1 MLALVVL
8 AVLLSQVPITG
19 MVGGCEVDG
28 QQWRIEVTG
37 EQLRAAPHWATEGPV
52 PLQPDGAVCSAKRIL
67 PVMVSQ
73 VENWQV
79 ENVEL
84 VRAGGSYFYEVHF
97 AEVSPRP
104 GMRDRQAAEVAV
116 LLDGTGIT
124 PTRGRGRF
132 EVPETPRPRD
142 PSIGDVP
149 ADVGH
154 PDRREPTSAEE
165 VKPVRLPARSA
176 RFTGVDGRQWEAVA
190 TAEQIVATPHWTTD
204 GPAPLPPDGA
214 VRSAERLF
222 PVVGMQ
228 VEHWSVDTVSLG
240 RFADQSWV
248 YIVAYMETSL
258 SPGMSHLR
266 QAQFLVL
273 LDGTGIIPTVRHDK
287 LQLPET
293 SRRR

>member
-37 EQLRAAPHWATEGPV
+37 EQLRAAPHWTTEGRV
-52 PLQPDGAVCSAKRIL
+52 PLQPEGAVRSAKGIL

-84 VRAGGSYFYEVHF
+84 VRAGGSHLYVVHF
-97 AEVSPRP
+97 AEISPRP
-104 GMRDRQAAEVAV
+104 GMRDRQTAEVAV
-116 LLDGTGIT
+116 LLDGTGVT

-142 PSIGDVP
+142 PSVGEVP
-149 ADVGH
+149 ADVGR
-154 PDRREPTSAEE
+154 PDGREPTSAEE
-165 VKPVRLPARSA
+165 VKPVRLPAWSA
-176 RFTGVDGRQWEAVA
+176 RFAGVDGRQWEAVA
-190 TAEQIVATPHWTTD
+190 TAEQIEVTPHWTTA

-228 VEHWSVDTVSLG
+228 VEQWSVDTVSLG
-240 RFADQSWV
+240 RFGDQSWV
-248 YIVAYMETSL
+248 YIVAYMER
-258 SPGMSHLR
+258 SPGPGMGHLR

-293 SRRR
+293 SPRR

>member
-1 MLALVVL
+1 
-8 AVLLSQVPITG
+8 
-19 MVGGCEVDG
+19 
-28 QQWRIEVTG
+28 
-37 EQLRAAPHWATEGPV
+37 
-52 PLQPDGAVCSAKRIL
+52 
-67 PVMVSQ
+67 MVSQ

-149 ADVGH
+149 ADVGR

-165 VKPVRLPARSA
+165 VKPSARS
-176 RFTGVDGRQWEAVA
+176 GVERALHRSRRAAVGAVA
-190 TAEQIVATPHWTTD
+190 TAEQIAATPHWTTD
-204 GPAPLPPDGA
+204 DPVPLSPDGA

-228 VEHWSVDTVSLG
+228 LGHWSVDTVSLG
-240 RFADQSWV
+240 RFADQSWC
-248 YIVAYMETSL
+248 TSSDIWRRPSVL
-258 SPGMSHLR
+258 AMSHLR

-273 LDGTGIIPTVRHDK
+273 LDAPESPQAPSRLAPTARHLAFRPRLDTFER
-287 LQLPET
+287 LHRPLADSWAVYDNSG
-293 SRRR
+293 SRPILLEKGP